1 MRKSIKSLI
10 AAASIFSM
18 TAIYGPAS
26 ATTTL
31 PTPML
36 ISATVLTTCI
46 AGIGTPIV
54 LAGIGGGSGL
64 TGSGAVVVTCTIGT
78 PYDVLLDQGAN
89 ASAGAAP
96 TQRLLKNLLSSSTMT
111 YGLYQDATYTT
122 PWGNTVGTNTL
133 HKTASGLIDTWNVY
147 IKVDSTS
154 ASAAPAGS
162 YADTVQVSV
171 QY

>member
-1 MRKSIKSLI
+1 MKKSIRSI
-10 AAASIFSM
+10 ISAASVFAM
-18 TAIYGPAS
+18 TAIYCPAS

-54 LAGIGGGSGL
+54 LASIGGGSGL

-78 PYDVLLDQGAN
+78 TYDILLDQGAN
-89 ASAGAAP
+89 ASVGAAP
-96 TQRLLKNLLSSSTMT
+96 TARLLKNLLSSSTMT
-111 YGLYQDATYTT
+111 YGLYQDAAYTA

-133 HKTASGLIDTWNVY
+133 HKTASGLIDTSNVY
-147 IKVDSTS
+147 IKVDTTS
-154 ASAAPAGS
+154 ANAAPAGS
-162 YADTVQVSV
+162 YADTVQISV

>member
-1 MRKSIKSLI
+1 MKKFAKPAIFI
-10 AAASIFSM
+10 AWFLGLFALD
-18 TAIYGPAS
+18 GPVS

-31 PTPML
+31 PTPMV
-36 ISATVLTTCI
+36 ISATVITTCV

-54 LAGIGGGSGL
+54 LASIGGGAGL
-64 TGSGAVVVTCTIGT
+64 TGSGAVVVTCTAGT
-78 PYDVLLDQGAN
+78 PYDILLDQGAN

-96 TQRLLKNLLSSSTMT
+96 TARLLKNLIGSNTLT
-111 YGLYQDATYTT
+111 YGLYQDAAYTA

-133 HKTASGLIDTWNVY
+133 HKTASGLIDTATVY

-154 ASAAPAGS
+154 ASTAPAGS